1 MGQATTTQVPTERVA
16 SHYRF
21 ERTDGRGRLLA
32 AFDRVLEEL
41 AGRAEEHH
49 ARGNDD
55 LLNLSANIAQEVVHS
70 VERLCRKWEESD
82 ERGLI
87 Y

>member
-1 MGQATTTQVPTERVA
+1 MGSATTTLAPTERAA
-16 SHYRF
+16 SHYHF
-21 ERTDGRGRLLA
+21 ERTEGRARLLA

-41 AGRAEEHH
+41 AGRAEQHH

-55 LLNLSANIAQEVVHS
+55 LLNLSANIAQEVMHS
-70 VERLCRKWEESD
+70 VERLCGKWEESD
-82 ERGLI
+82 RKGLT